1 MYALR
6 CGVGVEVCE
15 SEQYLNILH
24 LCLYMRYIEL
34 LTAGDEAHNFNM
46 VSTFPLTESSE

>member
-1 MYALR
+1 MRVKYSTGR
-6 CGVGVEVCE
+6 THTVD
-15 SEQYLNILH
+15 YLNILH

-46 VSTFPLTESSE
+46 ASTFPLTESSE